1 MKHLKTIKAFLKKH
15 WKVVAIVTLVILW
28 VGTVFVDS
36 YFNRQRAEFEKQNAE
51 ISELEKKKQVY
62 DKLVELKAKQDAE
75 RIPTDNPVEQ
85 VEEYNSMNPD
95 PYTLAKRQEAIE
107 QYNQELAEKSDKKC
121 DKHIDKL
128 EKIMDDGLE
137 EMEEKRDKAIDNLYN
152 QCSSEGYNKSQC
164 NEILGDTFDKLESG
178 YQKITGDFRKKSVKQ
193 IDEIKQ
199 RCKDRAEQI
208 TIGKTE

>member
-1 MKHLKTIKAFLKKH
+1 MKYIKIIGDFIKKH
-15 WKVVAIVTLVILW
+15 WKIFAIATLVILW
-28 VGTVFVDS
+28 VGAVFVDS
-36 YFNRQRAEFEKQNAE
+36 YFNRQRAEFEKQNAA

-62 DKLVELKAKQDAE
+62 DKLSELKAKQDAE
-75 RIPTDNPVEQ
+75 RIPTDNPAKQ

-107 QYNQELAEKSDKKC
+107 QYNRELSEKADKNC

-128 EKIMDDGLE
+128 EKVMDDGLE

-152 QCSSEGYNKSQC
+152 QCSSEGYNKSKC
-164 NEILGDTFDKLESG
+164 NEILRDTFDKLESG

-199 RCKDRAEQI
+199 RCKERVEQI